1 MASSRLFDRA
11 TASGVS
17 HYGSASAT
25 YFLKNFVDIPNSAT
39 QYLVPDISFIQYVE
53 YLWSERCQN
62 VTFKGEG
69 SKEKNTMATK
79 KKAVK
84 KAAKKKKH

>member
-1 MASSRLFDRA
+1 
-11 TASGVS
+11 
-17 HYGSASAT
+17 
-25 YFLKNFVDIPNSAT
+25 
-39 QYLVPDISFIQYVE
+39 VE
-53 YLWSERCQN
+53 YLWNGRCQN